1 MANRHIL
8 FHPVKRRF
16 IVIPISV
23 KEAEQ
28 KSGIKESS
36 KAIFFNLQLR
46 GNGPSPFS
54 GSSPEIRRN
63 KQNTLFLQKSVEF

>member
-1 MANRHIL
+1 MADRDIL

-28 KSGIKESS
+28 KFGIKESQRP
-36 KAIFFNLQLR
+36 FF
-46 GNGPSPFS
+46 STFS
-54 GSSPEIRRN
+54 
-63 KQNTLFLQKSVEF
+63 